1 MFNKSGWLIVNICF
15 SCALYIYISIRESV
29 AGFVMG
35 VPPVIQS
42 SPVVSIRLV
51 MVHDLEDWGYPH
63 DFENLHVFITK
74 KIEMWICWND
84 YPLIL
89 LWTIYSVSIWVLI
102 LRVYPQNIASSE
114 GKIMINQWIY
124 IEYPVFRQTHRIS
137 SNDNKTM
144 NLLKKL
150 ENDRVFSIN
159 RMSVLHY
166 SRKWSTYIESIHM
179 YIYICSIYHI
189 YICSIYHIYIYI

>member
-1 MFNKSGWLIVNICF
+1 MVNCQHMFFLCF
-15 SCALYIYISIRESV
+15 IYIYIHSWISSRFCHGGTPSHPV
-29 AGFVMG
+29 VTGCFNTTCHGPWLGGLG
-35 VPPVIQS
+35 VPPW
-42 SPVVSIRLV
+42 L
-51 MVHDLEDWGYPH
+51 WK
-63 DFENLHVFITK
+63 NLHVFITK

-150 ENDRVFSIN
+150 ENDRVFFNQSN
-159 RMSVLHY
+159 ERFTL
-166 SRKWSTYIESIHM
+166 
-179 YIYICSIYHI
+179 
-189 YICSIYHIYIYI
+189 